1 MTTKNL
7 HFWKELNIFLILFFL
22 CTFFAF
28 LFLNGTA
35 FWTDLRY
42 SLFLKSPFASSD
54 LKNGDLL
61 QVVSAAGGDVAD
73 LNGALTLVIPKINVV
88 VPIVIP
94 GADDKA
100 TVLATLEKGVGLY
113 PGSTPPGGSG
123 RAVLLGHS
131 SKASWYHGNYAYIFT
146 LLSKLD
152 PPDEFY
158 ITTATK
164 KYVYQVAA
172 HKTLSP
178 KDTNIL
184 LAGPSAASEVDLVT
198 CYPVGSASQ
207 RTIIQGVLL
216 RTDSI

>member
-1 MTTKNL
+1 MQHNL
-7 HFWKELNIFLILFFL
+7 HFWKELNIFLIIFFFA
-22 CTFFAF
+22 TFFVF
-28 LFLNGTA
+28 LFLNGNA

-42 SLFLKSPFASSD
+42 SLFLQSPFASAD
-54 LKNGDLL
+54 LKNGELL
-61 QVVSAAGGDVAD
+61 QVVSAAGNSTANLDGP
-73 LNGALTLVIPKINVV
+73 LTLVIPKINVV
-88 VPIVIP
+88 VPIIVP
-94 GADDKA
+94 SADDKA

-113 PGSTPPGGSG
+113 PGSTPPGANG

-131 SKASWYHGNYAYIFT
+131 SKASWYHGKYAYVFT

-158 ITTATK
+158 ITTNTK

-178 KDTNIL
+178 ADTNTL
-184 LAGPSAASEVDLVT
+184 LEGPSATSEIDLVT

-207 RTIIQGVLL
+207 RTIIQGVLV
-216 RTDSI
+216 RTESI